1 MQKYLLGRGRYII
14 DLLFMKA
21 TFFIL
26 GFFLLYLSSLPCG
39 DSKECNAKTPV
50 EISAND
56 NHQQHNHESEAC
68 TPFCTCSCCPASSYF
83 YSPSKTHVSK
93 VIFQSGKHPLFN
105 VAFNSE
111 AHYAIWQP
119 PQLS

>member
-26 GFFLLYLSSLPCG
+26 GFFLLYLSCLPCG

-50 EISAND
+50 EISAAD
-56 NHQQHNHESEAC
+56 NHQDHNHAAEIC
-68 TPFCTCSCCPASSYF
+68 TPFCTCSCCAASLFHSAFSKAQVTKIVLQSEKYPLYDLSFNSIASSC
-83 YSPSKTHVSK
+83 
-93 VIFQSGKHPLFN
+93 
-105 VAFNSE
+105 
-111 AHYAIWQP
+111 IWQP
-119 PQLS
+119 PKIS

>member
-68 TPFCTCSCCPASSYF
+68 TP
-83 YSPSKTHVSK
+83 
-93 VIFQSGKHPLFN
+93 
-105 VAFNSE
+105 
-111 AHYAIWQP
+111 
-119 PQLS
+119 